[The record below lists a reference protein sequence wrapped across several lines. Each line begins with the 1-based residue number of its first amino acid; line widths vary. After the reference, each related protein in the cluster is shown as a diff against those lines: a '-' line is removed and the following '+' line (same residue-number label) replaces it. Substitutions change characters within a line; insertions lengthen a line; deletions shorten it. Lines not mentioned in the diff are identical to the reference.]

1 MQDIFRLIKTSEK
14 MIIKKCAL
22 QLCSQ
27 NLCIYTVNDPAK
39 GLDTMI
45 VFILSLYR
53 RKVVLRK
60 QIQQRL
66 D

>member
-14 MIIKKCAL
+14 MMIKKCAV

-27 NLCIYTVNDPAK
+27 NLCLYTVNDPAK

-45 VFILSLYR
+45 VFIL
-53 RKVVLRK
+53 
-60 QIQQRL
+60 
-66 D
+66 